1 MSPAFEEYKTDLKT
15 NGDASL
21 FGAFPADSHLRFTL
35 RVQAEQINDADDP
48 AKVCIYIHADEW
60 NRSYGGKT
68 LPIPMTE
75 SDETEDGVRTF
86 FADVCCADILAEYE
100 LTDDGLFYYYYSIQT
115 GDSELCL
122 GGENPIA
129 LDVIENHVGERQLL
143 LHAPDYETSKAFR
156 RGVVYQIFVDRFAKS
171 EKHDLPVKDGAV
183 FDPDWQ
189 NGIPQYGEYPGAE
202 VANNVFFGGS
212 LYGIAEKIDY
222 IAALGV
228 TTLYLSPIFDAY
240 SNHKYDTGDYLTVD
254 EMFGGDDA
262 LRELCRVA
270 AEHDIQIILDGVF
283 NHTGADSIYF
293 NRYDNYDSV
302 GAYQSKKSPYSDW
315 YMFCEFPD
323 EYECWWGVKVLPRV
337 DSSNPDYQDFI
348 GNLVVSK
355 WMYAGISGWR
365 LDVADELS
373 NEFLYNFRE
382 SVRRNNRDGVVIG
395 EVWEDAS
402 DKVSYGRRRYYLRG
416 KQLDS
421 VMNYPLRDAILSYVK
436 DGDAWKLRRFTEGTY
451 RRYPKGSSD
460 TLLNFLGTHDTERI
474 LTLFGGEPCGEKTN
488 EELSTM
494 RMTPEERKEGADRL
508 TFAYS
513 ILAGLPGVPCVFY
526 GDEAGMEGYRDPFCR
541 RPFPWHDMDERILAH
556 YRKIGNIRKSCRV
569 FRDGLFRIL
578 TLTPDVFAYV
588 RYPADGDGDTILIV
602 ANRTEKREFCLPDGA
617 KSLETGRICA
627 GKHELDAYTAEYFV
641 IPAGTEVTGESLGM
655 E

>member
-1 MSPAFEEYKTDLKT
+1 MISAFEEYKTDLKNT
-15 NGDASL
+15 GDASL
-21 FGAFPADSHLRFTL
+21 FGAFPADSFLRFTL
-35 RVQAEQINDADDP
+35 KVKTEQIQDENDS
-48 AKVCIYIHADEW
+48 AKVCIFIHADEW
-60 NRSYGGKT
+60 NHYYGKT
-68 LPIPMTE
+68 VPIPMTE
-75 SDETEDGVRTF
+75 TEESEEDVRTF
-86 FADVCCADILAEYE
+86 TVDVHLADILAEYE
-100 LTDDGLFYYYYSIQT
+100 LTNDGLFYYYYSIKT
-115 GDSELCL
+115 GESELCL
-122 GGENPIA
+122 GGEHPIE
-129 LDVIENHVGERQLL
+129 LDVIENHIGERQLL
-143 LHAPDYETSKAFR
+143 VHSSDYETSKAFR

-171 EKHDLPVKDGAV
+171 EKHTCPVKEGAA
-183 FDPDWQ
+183 FDPDWE

-222 IAALGV
+222 IASLGV
-228 TTLYLSPIFDAY
+228 STIYLSPVFDAY

-254 EMFGGDDA
+254 EMFGGNDA

-270 AEHDIQIILDGVF
+270 GERNIQIILDGVF

-293 NRYDNYDSV
+293 NRYGNYSSV
-302 GAYQSKKSPYSDW
+302 GAYQSRKSLFSAW
-315 YMFCEFPD
+315 YTFREFPN

-337 DSSNPDYQDFI
+337 NSGNPDYQDFI
-348 GNLVVSK
+348 GNLVVPQ
-355 WMYAGISGWR
+355 WMHDGVSGWR

-373 NEFLYNFRE
+373 DEFLYNFRE

-402 DKVSYGRRRYYLRG
+402 DKVSYGRRRNYLRG

-421 VMNYPLRDAILSYVK
+421 VMNYPLRDAIISYVK
-436 DGDAWKLRRFTEGTY
+436 DGDSEKLRRFTEGTY

-474 LTLFGGEPCGEKTN
+474 LTLFGGEPCGDHTN

-494 RMTPEERKEGADRL
+494 RMTAEERKTGADRL

-526 GDEAGMEGYRDPFCR
+526 GDEAGLEGYRDPFCR
-541 RPFPWHDMDERILAH
+541 RPFPWYNMDERILAH
-556 YRKIGNIRKSCRV
+556 YRKIGGIRKGYPV

-578 TLTPDVFAYV
+578 ALTPDVFAYV
-588 RYPADGDGDTILIV
+588 RYPYREDCETILVI
-602 ANRTEKREFCLPDGA
+602 ANRTEKREFLLPGGA
-617 KSLETGRICA
+617 KSVETGLDCA
-627 GKHELDAYTAEYFV
+627 GTHTLDAYTAEYFV
-641 IPAGTEVTGESLGM
+641 IPSDREVTGASLGI